1 MGLTDGAGRAGECP
15 WPTLGVHRVLNDI
28 ICRRGAG
35 VKPSPSRGV
44 EWGISPGFLVQRATR
59 A

>member
-35 VKPSPSRGV
+35 VKPSRSKGV
-44 EWGISPGFLVQRATR
+44 EENMPPVFLVRHRAK